1 MVDWSTFGCGRNGH
15 LTFAPDE
22 PELRAQFA
30 ATTLQ
35 GLAWQ
40 CLRCGS
46 FVTGDPSL
54 SGPSAQ
60 APVVPRGKE
69 IRSKLI
75 LRLFA
80 IERFVRGIVAAAV
93 AYALWHFRSSQFS
106 IERTF
111 DRKLPLVRDLFRQ
124 LGFNINH
131 SKFIGL
137 LQHALTLS
145 SRTLLLVAAGLAL
158 YAVIEL
164 VEGVG
169 LWLAK
174 RWGEYFALI
183 ATSLGLPVEI
193 YDLSRKITVTASVL
207 FALNLVLVLYLVLT
221 KRLFGARGGKQAYDA
236 RLKSESV
243 LEAAV
248 KAAAAAQ
255 PAPETAPETAP
266 RTGPETGPETAPG
279 TGPETGPKVAAD
291 ALSAR
296 ASLATDKA
304 PTVPARITDN

>member
-1 MVDWSTFGCGRNGH
+1 M
-15 LTFAPDE
+15 TFAPDE
-22 PELRAQFA
+22 PELRAQMS
-30 ATTLQ
+30 ATSLHGQ
-35 GLAWQ
+35 AWQ

-46 FVTGDPSL
+46 FVTSEPSL
-54 SGPSAQ
+54 SGPAAQ

-80 IERFVRGIVAAAV
+80 IERFIRAIVAAA
-93 AYALWHFRSSQFS
+93 AGYALWHFHSSQFS

-124 LGFNINH
+124 LGFNIGH
-131 SKFIGL
+131 SKFVGL

-145 SRTLLLVAAGLAL
+145 SRTLTLVAAGLAL

-183 ATSLGLPVEI
+183 ATSLGLPIEI
-193 YDLSRKITVTASVL
+193 YDLSRKITATASVL

-221 KRLFGARGGKQAYDA
+221 KRLFGARGGKKAYDA
-236 RLKSESV
+236 RLKSDSV
-243 LEAAV
+243 LEAAAV
-248 KAAAAAQ
+248 RAAAAAKPARARAQ
-255 PAPETAPETAP
+255 PA
-266 RTGPETGPETAPG
+266 
-279 TGPETGPKVAAD
+279 AAD
-291 ALSAR
+291 APNAPSR
-296 ASLATDKA
+296 ISDK
-304 PTVPARITDN
+304 